1 MSNNVSRYVR
11 QEIFAG
17 IGKEGQG
24 KISKGRVAIIEMSS
38 IGAAV
43 ANNLARAGV
52 GYLTSKWQSSK
63 GKRFSPKRKRKT
75 KLRELSPRLSI
86 SEE

>member
-38 IGAAV
+38 IV
-43 ANNLARAGV
+43 PMR
-52 GYLTSKWQSSK
+52 
-63 GKRFSPKRKRKT
+63 R
-75 KLRELSPRLSI
+75 
-86 SEE
+86 

>member
-1 MSNNVSRYVR
+1 MDNSNTISRYVR

-17 IGKEGQG
+17 LGKKGQE
-24 KISKGRVAIIEMSS
+24 KIKKARVAIIEMSS

-52 GYLTSKWQSSK
+52 GYIRAYRRRLYRNSRTSK
-63 GKRFSPKRKRKT
+63 T
-75 KLRELSPRLSI
+75 DDI
-86 SEE
+86 H